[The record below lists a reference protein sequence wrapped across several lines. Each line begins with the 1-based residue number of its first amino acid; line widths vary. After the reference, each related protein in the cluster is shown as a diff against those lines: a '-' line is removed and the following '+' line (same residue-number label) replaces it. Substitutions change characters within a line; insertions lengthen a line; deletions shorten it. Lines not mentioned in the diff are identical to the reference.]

1 MAQSSPASKKK
12 YKQTCKGKASEAR
25 YRENQRTTPK
35 GRAGLMLK
43 NTRSDA
49 KKRNIEC
56 VLTTDWLEKKLQIG
70 LCEKTGL
77 PFVLNDKED
86 SSLTQKTRKHPFS
99 PSLDRHDSNKGYTPE
114 NTVVVCLMYNYAKNV
129 FEEQAVEQFCRAY
142 LAHNGLV

>member
-1 MAQSSPASKKK
+1 MAQSSPESKKK
-12 YKQTCKGKASEAR
+12 YKKTCKGIEAELR
-25 YRENQRTTPK
+25 YRENQRITPK

-43 NTRSDA
+43 NTKSDA
-49 KKRNIEC
+49 KKRNIEYA
-56 VLTTDWLEKKLQIG
+56 LTTAWLEKKLQTG

-86 SSLTQKTRKHPFS
+86 ATLTQKTRKHPFS
-99 PSLDRHDSNKGYTPE
+99 PSLDRHDSNKGYTTE
-114 NTVVVCLMYNYAKNV
+114 NTAVVCLMYNYAKNV